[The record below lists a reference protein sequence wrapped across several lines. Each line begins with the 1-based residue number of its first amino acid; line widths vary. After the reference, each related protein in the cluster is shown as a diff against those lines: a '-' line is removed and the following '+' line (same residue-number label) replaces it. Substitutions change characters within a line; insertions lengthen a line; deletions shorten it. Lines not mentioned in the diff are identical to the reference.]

1 MHFSS
6 AKIVFF
12 PMVGYLPCLLPI
24 KMRCFLA
31 FCGSPSYIFSPK
43 NLLSAYAPR
52 GSQKAPRNFAEG
64 SQKAPRKVPRGPPE
78 GFQNAPRRFPEGS
91 QKAPRRSNKVP
102 RRFPKASQTIPQGS
116 QNGYQKAPRTS
127 HRLPDTSRRLP
138 EKYPKRSKKL
148 PETLIL
154 RHFYTPLHQASFY
167 NEPKR
172 QFWAATLELQGPD
185 FDSTRNNKKI

>member
-1 MHFSS
+1 MFFSYGWMS
-6 AKIVFF
+6 SLFAPNKNASFF
-12 PMVGYLPCLLPI
+12 
-24 KMRCFLA
+24 A
-31 FCGSPSYIFSPK
+31 FCTSPSYVFSPK
-43 NLLSAYAPR
+43 NLLSAYAPS

-64 SQKAPRKVPRGPPE
+64 SQKAPRKIPRGLPE
-78 GFQNAPRRFPEGS
+78 GFQQVPEGS
-91 QKAPRRSNKVP
+91 QKAPRRSSKVP

-127 HRLPDTSRRLP
+127 QRLPDAPRRLP

-167 NEPKR
+167 NEQTAILGCNIGTAR
-172 QFWAATLELQGPD
+172 AGL
-185 FDSTRNNKKI
+185 